1 MTGVYF
7 RVKRDG
13 KWVNKEIE
21 YLTSEERREL
31 LATWDHDSLVNTI
44 NHLCHAVDLLTEEDD
59 EEAEYE

>member
-7 RVKRDG
+7 RVKRG
-13 KWVNKEIE
+13 NKWVNKEIE

-31 LATWDHDSLVNTI
+31 LANWDHDSLVNTI

-59 EEAEYE
+59 EEVEDE